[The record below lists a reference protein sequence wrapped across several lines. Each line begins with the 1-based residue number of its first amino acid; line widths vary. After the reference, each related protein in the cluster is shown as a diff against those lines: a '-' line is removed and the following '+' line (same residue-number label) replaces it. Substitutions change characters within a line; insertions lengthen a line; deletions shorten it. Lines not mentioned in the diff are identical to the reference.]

1 MQLVLSKFALDQPA
15 AVLFEIVCNIEH
27 NLRKKNKKK
36 THPYEMLKILTMPQL
51 ILLLG
56 VARWGFSGSSLG
68 SAPLSTHSIFAAVL
82 ILSHRL
88 IPVMK
93 QDTTVCLCMF
103 WWTSTSAATAE
114 TASRQLFTF
123 VTTLDA

>member
-27 NLRKKNKKK
+27 NLRKKKKKK

-56 VARWGFSGSSLG
+56 VAR
-68 SAPLSTHSIFAAVL
+68 
-82 ILSHRL
+82 
-88 IPVMK
+88 
-93 QDTTVCLCMF
+93 
-103 WWTSTSAATAE
+103 
-114 TASRQLFTF
+114 
-123 VTTLDA
+123 

>member
-27 NLRKKNKKK
+27 NLREKKKKK

-56 VARWGFSGSSLG
+56 VAR
-68 SAPLSTHSIFAAVL
+68 
-82 ILSHRL
+82 
-88 IPVMK
+88 
-93 QDTTVCLCMF
+93 
-103 WWTSTSAATAE
+103 
-114 TASRQLFTF
+114 
-123 VTTLDA
+123 